1 VCFRA
6 SKSAVAGL
14 LPEYV
19 EAESRGKGDG
29 GECWRYHRDCPKSL
43 FKWKSRYERY
53 LPKLHS
59 ISFPLNYTRY
69 CPTAHLEPVQN
80 GVRAPLFLS
89 DTKPLFNYCGC
100 CSSFAA
106 TRLFEYITTALF
118 DKVWNELKI
127 RKNLRTKSLE
137 NNITA
142 NCVHRRPE
150 DEDTDASNEVEQVV
164 TLEAES
170 KLM

>member
-1 VCFRA
+1 MYIIQNYSHNMLSSGNDFCNVCFRA

-69 CPTAHLEPVQN
+69 YPRAHLRTRWKMV
-80 GVRAPLFLS
+80 FLLLCFYQILN
-89 DTKPLFNYCGC
+89 PHL
-100 CSSFAA
+100 
-106 TRLFEYITTALF
+106 
-118 DKVWNELKI
+118 
-127 RKNLRTKSLE
+127 
-137 NNITA
+137 ITA
-142 NCVHRRPE
+142 GS
-150 DEDTDASNEVEQVV
+150 AQA
-164 TLEAES
+164 LQ
-170 KLM
+170 LQGF